1 MSISRAGHGKHVSS
15 RDLYSSTLHSLLH
28 FSLLSYETRAE
39 TYSTRG
45 SEPPGAVI
53 TTVLPFATAP
63 LFTALNCHVAWGLY
77 WSVIAFNNP
86 ENNKESAAAIFIGGR
101 RTAVIRYLQVFQAP
115 VSVKH
120 GFGNATTSLSHGSA
134 LQMLRAKDNG
144 VMRSATLM
152 PDALGYRLKWVLAP
166 RGKALR
172 RETAYDTV
180 AYAILWT
187 AQYNEDMRFT
197 GIRSISVPGG
207 RVYVRLESYQVGR
220 WDPMTFGFAAT
231 VLKTIPTFLEA
242 HAKFEEA
249 FFQVLTP
256 DNSVCGSIG
265 IFIKG
270 NVDNLETIDAPGS
283 GGLQTA

>member
-1 MSISRAGHGKHVSS
+1 MRISRAGHGKEIFS
-15 RDLYSSTLHSLLH
+15 RDLYSSTLHCLLH
-28 FSLLSYETRAE
+28 FSLLSYDTRAE

-45 SEPPGAVI
+45 SEPPGAVVAVI
-53 TTVLPFATAP
+53 PFATAP

-166 RGKALR
+166 GGKALR